1 LISDFDVTPIKVDR
15 ARSSFNT
22 HVDFNNK
29 NNELEMA
36 KQQFLL
42 PNMDTDQKIFANN
55 QSKFRNAS

>member
-1 LISDFDVTPIKVDR
+1 VTPIKVDR

-29 NNELEMA
+29 NKELEMA